1 MVTLQSDARS
11 QRLTA
16 FLSGEIDHHSAKTI
30 REEIDLAVSEQIPKE
45 LWLDFRDVSFMD
57 SSGIGLVMGRVR
69 LMELHGG
76 QVSVCNPSAHISK
89 VMRLSGIDRLARLQT
104 APQSVMAAAESNTGG
119 ESV

>member
-1 MVTLQSDARS
+1 MVTLQSDMRS

-30 REEIDLAVSEQIPKE
+30 REEIDLAVGEQIPKE

-76 QVSVCNPSAHISK
+76 QVVVSNPSAHISK
-89 VMRLSGIDRLARLQT
+89 VMRLSGIDRLAKLQT

>member
-57 SSGIGLVMGRVR
+57 SSGIGLVMGRAGIRQYLIMVLICIS
-69 LMELHGG
+69 LM
-76 QVSVCNPSAHISK
+76 ISH
-89 VMRLSGIDRLARLQT
+89 VEHL
-104 APQSVMAAAESNTGG
+104 
-119 ESV
+119 